1 MMRDASKVVLAGLAA
16 AAAVAGLAGGLRQG
30 AASPRPSS
38 AHDVLAPGSSARR
51 PNLLL
56 VVYDARRRDDFS
68 FGPHGN
74 ARGDTPFLARF
85 AEDALVFENAVS
97 PGCWTV
103 PVHAAIFTGHSV
115 CELGNDYFSPSALML
130 PEGSLALA
138 ERLSLAGY
146 ETVAWADHPFFYNG
160 DIRHSLVRGF
170 EKFDVINDFVNYAS
184 YTNVGTPAGKV
195 ELRSTMGERRELPAA
210 VFAERV
216 RRFNAGE
223 LDVDPVRDGDYDP
236 LNHVYLARLPPLFE
250 RATYFE
256 RRYRDDFDAFF
267 RDPSRPFFLFLN
279 LHMCLV
285 GEADPELYT
294 SWLLETL
301 ILNAQAKGVALDPGA
316 PGDTVIDL
324 LIKNV
329 PLVSLGH
336 APFPEPGVYL
346 RQSFDNRFYDAS
358 FEALWA
364 YLERRGLLR
373 DTVTIVTS
381 DHGMSFGEHVAP
393 LFLHG
398 GSPPFE
404 YITQVPLVVRF
415 PDGSP
420 LRRLHGRRGEH
431 VLLTDLFPTL
441 LDLAGEPVPQDT
453 RARSLLERV
462 RLRRFEPVM
471 VSECTLSG
479 AMWQVTGY
487 SKSVRV
493 GDLKLIHASEVY
505 QTVPG
510 AWPVSRRLD
519 APPPDPAHPTRH
531 KRLEGQL
538 DLLYDLARDPR
549 EAHNLAKQRPAEVAA
564 LEARMDNWQCLPL
577 VPAASRRPQWNPDA
591 ADTLRTL
598 GYLGVEKEP

>member
-1 MMRDASKVVLAGLAA
+1 MRNASKVLLAGLGA
-16 AAAVAGLAGGLRQG
+16 AAAVAAVATGLPPHAPS
-30 AASPRPSS
+30 ARPS
-38 AHDVLAPGSSARR
+38 AALDVLAPGSSARR

-85 AEDALVFENAVS
+85 AGDALVFENAVS

-103 PVHAAIFTGHSV
+103 PVHAAIFTGHTV
-115 CELGNDYFSPSALML
+115 CELGNDYFAPSALTL
-130 PEGSLALA
+130 PEGPLALA

-170 EKFDVINDFVNYAS
+170 EKFDVINDFVDYAS
-184 YTNVGTPAGKV
+184 YTNVGTPNGQV
-195 ELRSTMGERRELPAA
+195 ELRSTMGERRELAAA

-216 RRFNAGE
+216 RRYNAGE
-223 LDVDPVRDGDYDP
+223 LDVNPVRDADYDP
-236 LNHVYLARLPPLFE
+236 ANRVYLARLPPLFE

-267 RDPSRPFFLFLN
+267 RDPARPFFLFLN

-285 GEADPELYT
+285 GEPDPELYT
-294 SWLLETL
+294 TWLLETL
-301 ILNAQAKGVALDPGA
+301 ILNAQAKGIKLDPGA
-316 PGDTVIDL
+316 PDDTIIDL
-324 LIKNV
+324 LVKNV
-329 PLVSLGH
+329 PRVSLGH

-346 RQSFDNRFYDAS
+346 RQVFDNRFYDAA

-373 DTVTIVTS
+373 DTVTVVTS

-398 GSPPFE
+398 GSPPYE

-420 LRRLHGRRGEH
+420 LARLHGRRGER

-441 LDLAGEPVPQDT
+441 LELAGETAPQET
-453 RARSLLERV
+453 RALSLLERI

-471 VSECTLSG
+471 VSECSLSG
-479 AMWQVTGY
+479 AMWKITGY
-487 SKSVRV
+487 SKSVLV
-493 GDLKLIHASEVY
+493 GDLKLIHASDVY
-505 QTVPG
+505 ETPAG

-519 APPPDPAHPTRH
+519 APPPHPDRPSRH
-531 KRLEGQL
+531 KRLEGRL
-538 DLLYDLARDPR
+538 DLLYDLARDAR
-549 EAHNLAKQRPAEVAA
+549 EAHNLARQRPADVAS
-564 LEARMDNWQCLPL
+564 LRARADNWQCLPL
-577 VPAASRRPQWNPDA
+577 APTASRRPDWNPA
-591 ADTLRTL
+591 AVDTLRTL
-598 GYLGVEKEP
+598 GYLGVEPER